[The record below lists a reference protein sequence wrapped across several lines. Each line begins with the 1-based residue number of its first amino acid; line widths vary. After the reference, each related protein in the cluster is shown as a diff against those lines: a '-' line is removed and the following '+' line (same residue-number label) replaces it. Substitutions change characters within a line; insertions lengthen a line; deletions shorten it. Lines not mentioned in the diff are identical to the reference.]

1 MNRFR
6 LFFVLL
12 CWCAISMQA
21 QLCPFT
27 RILDKY
33 SVIDTC
39 RYKVYYEFRMAPTT
53 DENGIAHDVHLLE
66 IGEKCTRC
74 HSYLLYQ
81 GDSLYTECEKQ
92 GLSSRSLNQYVWP
105 VETRMDFDK
114 QETTFLFR
122 PFLHDMVLKYTE
134 PTERIDWQILTETD
148 SVAGYLCQL
157 AVCQFR
163 GRDYRA
169 WFSAELPFNVGP
181 YKFYGLPGLILK
193 MEDSE

>member
-1 MNRFR
+1 MDRFR
-6 LFFVLL
+6 LFFVLF

-66 IGEKCTRC
+66 IGEKYTRC

-92 GLSSRSLNQYVWP
+92 GLPSRSLNQYVWP

-134 PTERIDWQILTETD
+134 TMEHIEWQILTETD

-163 GRDYRA
+163 GRESFPEKGTSRMKRE
-169 WFSAELPFNVGP
+169 SMV
-181 YKFYGLPGLILK
+181 KLK
-193 MEDSE
+193 R